1 LRLIAE
7 SGLEEGGVE
16 ELAQRLGVGSRHLR
30 RLFLQHLGA
39 TPSAVAKTRRL
50 HFAKKLIDET
60 RLPMGHL
67 ALAAGFGCVRRFNA
81 AILRTYKR
89 TPTQI
94 RRLSRPAA
102 IPLQNQYSFSLRY
115 RPPYQWQSLL
125 SFLGARAIPGVESVD
140 ANGYRRSI
148 CLQGQAGYLEIQ
160 LDAPHNALRVA
171 IQFDDSRSLF
181 LIVERVRR
189 MFDLGADPQT
199 IAARLSGDEALAS
212 RVEARPGL
220 RVPGCWDGF
229 ELAVRA
235 ILGQQVTV
243 KGAST
248 LAGRLVTLFG
258 KPLPRANGVTHVF
271 PRAEVL
277 ADADLG
283 AIGLPKSRARSIRDL
298 AAAVRDGDI
307 TFEAVVDSEPL
318 LDRLREIP
326 GIGRWTAQY
335 IAIRALGEPDALPSG
350 DLGLLHALD
359 LHSPNELEQRA
370 EPWRPWRA
378 YAAMYLWT
386 VDCEPA
392 TSKGKLG
399 FRGVPTK
406 SSKVSERQQQQQD
419 ASAS

>member
-1 LRLIAE
+1 
-7 SGLEEGGVE
+7 
-16 ELAQRLGVGSRHLR
+16 
-30 RLFLQHLGA
+30 
-39 TPSAVAKTRRL
+39 
-50 HFAKKLIDET
+50 
-60 RLPMGHL
+60 
-67 ALAAGFGCVRRFNA
+67 
-81 AILRTYKR
+81 
-89 TPTQI
+89 
-94 RRLSRPAA
+94 
-102 IPLQNQYSFSLRY
+102 
-115 RPPYQWQSLL
+115 
-125 SFLGARAIPGVESVD
+125 
-140 ANGYRRSI
+140 
-148 CLQGQAGYLEIQ
+148 
-160 LDAPHNALRVA
+160 
-171 IQFDDSRSLF
+171 
-181 LIVERVRR
+181 
-189 MFDLGADPQT
+189 
-199 IAARLSGDEALAS
+199 
-212 RVEARPGL
+212 
-220 RVPGCWDGF
+220 
-229 ELAVRA
+229 
-235 ILGQQVTV
+235 
-243 KGAST
+243 
-248 LAGRLVTLFG
+248 
-258 KPLPRANGVTHVF
+258 VF